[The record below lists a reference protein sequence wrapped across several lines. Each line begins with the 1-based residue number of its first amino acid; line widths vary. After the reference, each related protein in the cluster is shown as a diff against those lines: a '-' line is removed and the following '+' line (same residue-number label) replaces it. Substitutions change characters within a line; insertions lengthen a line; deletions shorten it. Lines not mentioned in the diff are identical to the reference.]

1 MNEFAGRLLVIGMR
15 KGERECATKQQF
27 NVRRRDLLVNADA
40 ICQLASKLRALD
52 GLPLLPKEDQ
62 AEAFSMTVCEVEYLT
77 AIIGTRHAQIVCHPV
92 MRSRIEYLL
101 CCLHA
106 LLPYER
112 EAGQLNK
119 LLLGMFRLFKVVLS
133 QGKSSSAAWSE
144 EDDILSVSNTV
155 RTWSASVSAKDVDS
169 QTDISSAIPGRSSWL
184 DICLASIS
192 SFIVEVLR
200 RDPRLLASLPV
211 STSEAVALASSP
223 RWQVQYLGMGICCA
237 STSAELQDMQQRLAA
252 GCSKRAPAPSSHKL
266 VASGSEKT
274 IKAPATV
281 SSRRRSMG
289 GAGPLTRSSS
299 SAPSSSSLTNKAT
312 PETVLTLSRNG
323 GLRAILWCLLHKHWA
338 VRVLALQFLRNLLD
352 IAECLRSDQQGIVE
366 EIWAACAEQGLVVLL
381 ETVAQGLSVLGSDHS
396 GQPMRFP
403 EMEVRQCATLLLDA
417 MAAGLAGLHGGL
429 ARHRLVSALSYSAGD
444 GLRKNSLLSVLYL
457 CGRSPALSQ
466 HLFSPHSGLSR
477 SMVASSVQPA
487 CIVLQEIF
495 KQDAAS
501 VVSLLQMLMLFV
513 NGAESWF
520 QVAQRA
526 SVNEVATQAGHR
538 RMSPKDTLLLWP
550 NFVRIRRRDG
560 REVRMTCPPLSLIAA
575 QCSSLA
581 GRMEVMFAILCALRV
596 TDHFADIATT
606 AARVYR

>member
-1 MNEFAGRLLVIGMR
+1 M
-15 KGERECATKQQF
+15 QQF

-52 GLPLLPKEDQ
+52 GLPSLPKENQ
-62 AEAFSMTVCEVEYLT
+62 AEAFSITVCEVEYLT

-112 EAGQLNK
+112 EAGQLDK
-119 LLLGMFRLFKVVLS
+119 LLLCMFRLFKVVLS

-211 STSEAVALASSP
+211 STSEALALASSP

-252 GCSKRAPAPSSHKL
+252 AGSSKRASAPSSHKL

-274 IKAPATV
+274 IKAPAAV

-299 SAPSSSSLTNKAT
+299 SAPSSSSSSLANKAT

-323 GLRAILWCLLHKHWA
+323 GLRAMLWCLLHKHWA

-381 ETVAQGLSVLGSDHS
+381 ETVAQGLPVLGSDHS
-396 GQPMRFP
+396 GQSMRFP
-403 EMEVRQCATLLLDA
+403 EMEVRQCATLLLDV
-417 MAAGLAGLHGGL
+417 MAAGLAGSHGGL

-466 HLFSPHSGLSR
+466 HLFSPHTGLSR
-477 SMVASSVQPA
+477 SMVASLAQPA

-495 KQDAAS
+495 MQDAAS
-501 VVSLLQMLMLFV
+501 VASLLQMLMLFV

-538 RMSPKDTLLLWP
+538 RMSPKDTPLLWP

-575 QCSSLA
+575 QCPALA

-596 TDHFADIATT
+596 TDHSADIATT
-606 AARVYR
+606 AARVCH